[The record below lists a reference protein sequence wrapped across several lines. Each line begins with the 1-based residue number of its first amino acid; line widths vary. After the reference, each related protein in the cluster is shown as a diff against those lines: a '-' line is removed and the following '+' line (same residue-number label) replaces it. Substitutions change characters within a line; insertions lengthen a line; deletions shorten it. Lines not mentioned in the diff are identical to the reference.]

1 LRKATEG
8 RSPYGWGMGKGNRL
22 SFFSLV
28 IGGAAGFG
36 LLWITRRAWD
46 DCGVKLTGPV
56 GNGPTLLFVGLPV
69 ALVVNIVLFS
79 IVWRVMRKG
88 GGGKFLM
95 PLIGALVAIA
105 IADLALFSWA
115 GTPAGLAAPLCPAN
129 VPAWWPEWIPT

>member
-1 LRKATEG
+1 
-8 RSPYGWGMGKGNRL
+8 MGKGNRL

-46 DCGVKLTGPV
+46 DCGVKLNGV
-56 GNGPTLLFVGLPV
+56 GNGATLLFVGLPV
-69 ALVVNIVLFS
+69 AMVVNIVLFS
-79 IVWRVMRKG
+79 VVWRVMKKG

-95 PLIGALVAIA
+95 PLTGALIAIA

-115 GTPAGLAAPLCPAN
+115 GTPAGMATPICPAN
-129 VPAWWPEWIPT
+129 VPAWWPEWIPS

>member
-1 LRKATEG
+1 MA
-8 RSPYGWGMGKGNRL
+8 KGNRL

-36 LLWITRRAWD
+36 LLWLTRRAWD
-46 DCGVKLTGPV
+46 TCRVEVNGV

-79 IVWRVMRKG
+79 VVWRVMKKG

-95 PLIGALVAIA
+95 PLLGALIAIT

-115 GTPAGLAAPLCPAN
+115 GTPATLPAALCPAN
-129 VPAWWPEWIPT
+129 VPPWWPEWIPT